1 MIVLGVDPSSSSSGY
16 AVIDHA
22 TRDIILAGSYEH
34 LAPRDKHDRETTA
47 RSMVRFF
54 VFLCQQHEWM
64 RERDGGS
71 IDLVVV
77 EQVSMTMGMHT
88 VRMLAYSESV
98 PILFSAHVG
107 ARLRMV
113 QATSARS
120 KVFPGRGTMA
130 KERCTAM
137 VRAQLPHLDWPS
149 NTDLAGDMSDAIVL
163 AQAGPQLMA

>member
-1 MIVLGVDPSSSSSGY
+1 MIVLGIDPSSSSSGY

-22 TRDIILAGSYEH
+22 EREVLLCGSH
-34 LAPRDKHDRETTA
+34 VHPSPRDKHDREATA
-47 RSMVRFF
+47 RGMDI
-54 VFLCQQHEWM
+54 FLARLHEIN
-64 RERDGGS
+64 REVSRPVGIG
-71 IDLVVV
+71 LVVV

-98 PILFSAHVG
+98 PILFSAQAA

-130 KERCTAM
+130 KEKCTAM

-149 NTDLAGDMSDAIVL
+149 NADLAGDMADAIVL